1 MEEDTLVE
9 MATKGNEEAFEALL
23 GPHILNARKTAYLLL
38 HDYSLAEDA
47 VQEAML
53 QTYYSL
59 KRFNPNK
66 GLFKTWFNGIVVN
79 CALKTSRRK
88 RFWLQ
93 IGKQPADHHTPE
105 MKHLIDENAKSIYS
119 CVQQLSF
126 KLRAVIILHYYQEL
140 SIEEIG
146 DTLQINHGTVKSRLF
161 NARKKLK
168 KLMRENPDVDNSMG
182 GNAVWN
188 KN

>member
-1 MEEDTLVE
+1 MREDRLVKR
-9 MATKGNEEAFEALL
+9 ATNGDEDAFEELL
-23 GPHILNARKTAYLLL
+23 SPHIQNARKTAYLLL

-59 KRFNPNK
+59 KRFNPHRA
-66 GLFKTWFNGIVVN
+66 LFKTWFNSIVVN

-88 RFWLQ
+88 RFWLT
-93 IGKQPADHHTPE
+93 IGRAPSDTNTPE
-105 MKHLIDENAKSIYS
+105 KKHLLDEKAKTIYN

-126 KLRAVIILHYYQEL
+126 KLRTVIILHYYQEL

-146 DTLQINHGTVKSRLF
+146 DTLHINTGTVKSRLF

-168 KLMRENPDVDNSMG
+168 KLMKEIPNVDNGVG
-182 GNAVWN
+182 GDAIWN